1 MKISESARNILI
13 GIAVV
18 VCVILFI
25 NYRSEKSKL
34 KTQSVKT
41 SDLQYSD
48 NVPRNVE
55 TFDVET
61 QPSNPV
67 ADKDYAKKMTTQN
80 TAVSGEYKKS
90 NYVDGYRDGKSSEL
104 DKFFEEGNPF
114 AEGTNDTFS
123 PKDETNGN
131 LAGYVPTNKPLTD
144 EDKFNAGDLL
154 PVVETN
160 KDWFDDVNAT
170 GIKNSHLI
178 NIYRPVG
185 IATINSSLKNPSH
198 DIRGTPA
205 NPRNFVSP
213 WLMSSYEPDM
223 NIRNQ
228 ALIY

>member
-1 MKISESARNILI
+1 MKISEPARNILI
-13 GIAVV
+13 GIAIV

-25 NYRSEKSKL
+25 NHRSEKSRSL
-34 KTQSVKT
+34 KAQPVRNSN
-41 SDLQYSD
+41 LQYSD
-48 NVPRNVE
+48 NIPKNVE

-67 ADKDYAKKMTTQN
+67 ADQDYAKKMTTQN
-80 TAVSGEYKKS
+80 TAVQGKYKKAS
-90 NYVDGYRDGKSSEL
+90 YIDGNRGAKSSEL

-114 AEGTNDTFS
+114 AEGTNDAFS

-154 PVVETN
+154 PVETN

-198 DIRGTPA
+198 DIRGTPP

-228 ALIY
+228 SLCY